1 MKRSLD
7 LIQTIEQPC
16 IDDVQ
21 HYVTATIVKMLLKES
36 ILFYIFF
43 KDSYC
48 AFVLISLPNERCVR
62 LGSPSTLVN

>member
-1 MKRSLD
+1 MTMKRSLD

-36 ILFYIFF
+36 ILFYIFLRIRIVLSF
-43 KDSYC
+43 SLAYLMRGALDS
-48 AFVLISLPNERCVR
+48 VVHPL
-62 LGSPSTLVN
+62 